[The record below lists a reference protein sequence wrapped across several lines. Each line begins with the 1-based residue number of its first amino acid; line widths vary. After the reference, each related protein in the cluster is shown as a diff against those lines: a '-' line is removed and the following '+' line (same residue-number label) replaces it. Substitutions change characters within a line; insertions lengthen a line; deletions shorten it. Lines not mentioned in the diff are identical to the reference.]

1 MKKIF
6 WAVTFCF
13 MLIFNATVSA
23 EELDAKQALR
33 EAMLAN
39 AGEDNRVFH
48 EELFLFVPGI
58 QSELELFAVAG
69 TDTFKSSGNFFAW
82 TTADN
87 GEGSEFN
94 VPFYIDYNGKEM
106 RIYYQT
112 DKKWYQIKSP
122 TIAAKITDTISSP
135 TQDELETMLD
145 EVKEVTI
152 LRDSDT
158 QRTFLVRVDGD
169 KFADNFKKELE
180 KNPADNVTAEE
191 KQIVDKFFSYLDTG
205 FRKADTW
212 YVWTIGKAD
221 GKTKNI
227 AFHLSGLLQETAIAA
242 LDDKDQVWPEPI
254 REILEN
260 IAYYSEV
267 KSYTTVLNSDARK
280 KLEIPKNVLK
290 AKVVENISD
299 AAKTKK

>member
-39 AGEDNRVFH
+39 AEDDDRVFH

-69 TDTFKSSGNFFAW
+69 SDTFKSSGDFFAW
-82 TTADN
+82 MTADN
-87 GEGSEFN
+87 GEGTEFN
-94 VPFYIDYNGKEM
+94 VPFYLDQNGKEM
-106 RIYYQT
+106 NIYYQM

-122 TIAAKITDTISSP
+122 TIAAAVTDTVASP
-135 TQDELETMLD
+135 TQNELETMLD

-152 LRDSDT
+152 LRDSNT
-158 QRTFLVRVDGD
+158 QRTFLVRIDGD

-180 KNPADNVTAEE
+180 KNPDDNMTADE
-191 KQIVDKFFSYLDTG
+191 KKISDKFFSYLDTG
-205 FRKADTW
+205 MRKADTW
-212 YVWTIGKAD
+212 YVWTIGKSD
-221 GKTKNI
+221 GKTKNL
-227 AFHLSGLLQETAIAA
+227 AFHLSSLLQETAIAA
-242 LDDKDQVWPEPI
+242 LDDKDQVWPEPV

-267 KSYTTVLNSDARK
+267 KSYTTFLNSDAKK

-290 AKVVENISD
+290 AKLVENISD